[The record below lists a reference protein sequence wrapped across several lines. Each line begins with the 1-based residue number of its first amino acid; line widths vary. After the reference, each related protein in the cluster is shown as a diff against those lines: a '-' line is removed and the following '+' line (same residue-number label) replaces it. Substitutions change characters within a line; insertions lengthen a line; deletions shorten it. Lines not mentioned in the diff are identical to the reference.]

1 VTAAQAA
8 ESMRKAAARL
18 RRWAT
23 VLLKSSVGDAI
34 LHNMIREAER
44 LESDADK
51 LFPRKWKG
59 Y

>member
-1 VTAAQAA
+1 MTAAQAA
-8 ESMRKAAARL
+8 GSMRKTAARL
-18 RRWAT
+18 RRWAA
-23 VLLKSSVGDAI
+23 VLLKSSVGDAV
-34 LHNMIREAER
+34 LHNMIREADR